1 MLFSR
6 FALSWSTHPLYGVQM
21 VCMHIPLLIKY
32 ACLVQEVDADFA
44 RSMDDLLIADD
55 DADMSD
61 GTVFVAEESKVA
73 RLGFLE
79 EIY

>member
-6 FALSWSTHPLYGVQM
+6 FALSWSTHPLYGVQL
-21 VCMHIPLLIKY
+21 VRMHIPLLIKY

-55 DADMSD
+55 DADM
-61 GTVFVAEESKVA
+61 GNGAVFVAEESKVA

-79 EIY
+79 EIH